1 MFYLVGAH
9 KETVKWIQFLYKK
22 QHIGSPSKHYSAF
35 QTNVVN
41 YEDHKISIFLHS
53 RQNKSDLKC
62 FNYVLKSVR
71 YCTILFLIGNC
82 SQQLIKSPF
91 AKIYTVHVFV
101 TLCLWCAL
109 MYWYSI
115 QVHILTF
122 GSLYQNQKSDL
133 GTFNCIC
140 MLVTPHKKTKT
151 KMFPRKLSPILR

>member
-62 FNYVLKSVR
+62 FNYVLNCVR

-133 GTFNCIC
+133 ETFNCIC
-140 MLVTPHKKTKT
+140 MLVTPHKKQKQ
-151 KMFPRKLSPILR
+151 KCFQENPLQY